1 MFSAI
6 LKLFNPS
13 AASAKKTVGGV
24 LAAFNSAITDLDAVR
39 TQSLAE
45 AHEQEQQ
52 AILSTQ
58 AARAAREEAQR
69 AAEVSDKLKSL
80 IAA

>member
-13 AASAKKTVGGV
+13 AASAKKTVDGV

-52 AILSTQ
+52 AILST

-69 AAEVSDKLKSL
+69 AAEVSAKLKSL

>member
-1 MFSAI
+1 MSSAI
-6 LKLFNPS
+6 LKLFTPGAS
-13 AASAKKTVGGV
+13 AAKKTVDGV

-39 TQSLAE
+39 AQSLAE

-69 AAEVSDKLKSL
+69 AAEVSAKLKSL

>member
-6 LKLFNPS
+6 LKLLTPGAS
-13 AASAKKTVGGV
+13 AAKKTVDGV
-24 LAAFNSAITDLDAVR
+24 LAAFSSVIEDLDAVR

>member
-1 MFSAI
+1 MSSAI
-6 LKLFNPS
+6 LKLFTPGAS
-13 AASAKKTVGGV
+13 AAKKTVDGV
-24 LAAFNSAITDLDAVR
+24 LSAFNSAITDLDTVHS
-39 TQSLAE
+39 QSLAE

-69 AAEVSDKLKSL
+69 AAEVSAKLKSL

>member
-1 MFSAI
+1 MSSAI
-6 LKLFNPS
+6 LKLITPGAFV
-13 AASAKKTVGGV
+13 AKKTVDGV
-24 LAAFNSAITDLDAVR
+24 LFAFNSAITDLDTVR
-39 TQSLAE
+39 SQSLAE
-45 AHEQEQQ
+45 ADEQEQQ

-69 AAEVSDKLKSL
+69 AAEVSAKLKSL

>member
-6 LKLFNPS
+6 LKLLTPGAS
-13 AASAKKTVGGV
+13 AAKKTVDGV
-24 LAAFNSAITDLDAVR
+24 LAAFNSAIEDLDAVR

-58 AARAAREEAQR
+58 AQR

>member
-1 MFSAI
+1 MSSAI

-13 AASAKKTVGGV
+13 AASAKKTVDGV

-58 AARAAREEAQR
+58 AARAPGRKLSAPQR
-69 AAEVSDKLKSL
+69 CLLSSRA
-80 IAA
+80 